1 MEQFQS
7 VWNKLSK
14 QLKPQQ
20 DESGSKGKPA
30 TVKAA
35 QAISTGLTNRKI
47 RGKNSAAAGE
57 IIHYMMGGTSGA
69 IYGMAAELTPIATAG
84 EGLAFGTTVWI
95 AADNAVVPLLGLANP
110 PSRPLFRPTSTRLVR
125 M

>member
-1 MEQFQS
+1 
-7 VWNKLSK
+7 
-14 QLKPQQ
+14 
-20 DESGSKGKPA
+20 
-30 TVKAA
+30 VKAA

-57 IIHYMMGGTSGA
+57 IIHYMMGGISGS

-95 AADNAVVPLLGLANP
+95 AADNAVVPLLSCSTPETP
-110 PSRPLFRPTSTRLVR
+110 PSFHPRAHDA
-125 M
+125 